1 MPGVTLSARFRHR
14 HARISSLRSP
24 RGGGWANRT
33 TGPRAERTVR
43 PWSEPLA
50 SSRGRTAAG
59 ADQLLAAEAGRL
71 VHRALHGNRPRLAEA
86 ARRPRAARARPPA
99 LRAAPVPRLAGD
111 RADQPGRPG
120 DERPADPL
128 PRRACRQGRPDLRDA
143 QVPDAPPGRGGT
155 AWPVPRP
162 RARRADARRNHAARR
177 ATGGDA
183 TRRAAAAL
191 ERPPRRHEPRRP
203 SPDPAAL
210 LRAAGERVARVLAAQ
225 RRAPRLDRLRPDATQ
240 LRDLDGREARPRPRV
255 DRRSLG
261 PALPADDRRDG
272 TPNRPAVSGDALPS
286 ELEAKQLLELSVAQ
300 LPVGRGGVLADL
312 LGTRCSR
319 DHRGDGRLRGEPG
332 DRQLEQRAAAPRR
345 ELLEPLDA
353 VEGLVGQRIPSALE
367 PGPRRR
373 SLPAPVL
380 AGQQAA

>member
-1 MPGVTLSARFRHR
+1 MPRVTLSARFRHR

-24 RGGGWANRT
+24 WGGGRANRT

-43 PWSEPLA
+43 AWPEALA

-71 VHRALHGNRPRLAEA
+71 VHRALYGDRPRLAEA

-99 LRAAPVPRLAGD
+99 LRAAPAPRLAAD
-111 RADQPGRPG
+111 RTDQPGRPR

-128 PRRACRQGRPDLRDA
+128 PRRARREGRPDLRDA
-143 QVPDAPPGRGGT
+143 QVPDAPRGRRGT
-155 AWPVPRP
+155 ARPVSRP

-177 ATGGDA
+177 ATPGDA
-183 TRRAAAAL
+183 ARRAAPAL

-210 LRAAGERVARVLAAQ
+210 LRAAGKRAARVLAAP
-225 RRAPRLDRLRPDATQ
+225 RRAPRPDRLRPGAPR

-261 PALPADDRRDG
+261 VALPADARRDG
-272 TPNRPAVSGDALPS
+272 APNRPAVS
-286 ELEAKQLLELSVAQ
+286 
-300 LPVGRGGVLADL
+300 
-312 LGTRCSR
+312 T
-319 DHRGDGRLRGEPG
+319 
-332 DRQLEQRAAAPRR
+332 
-345 ELLEPLDA
+345 
-353 VEGLVGQRIPSALE
+353 
-367 PGPRRR
+367 
-373 SLPAPVL
+373 
-380 AGQQAA
+380 

>member
-24 RGGGWANRT
+24 RGGGRANRT

-43 PWSEPLA
+43 PWPEPLA

-71 VHRALHGNRPRLAEA
+71 VHRALYGNRPRLAEA
-86 ARRPRAARARPPA
+86 ARRPRAARARRSA
-99 LRAAPVPRLAGD
+99 LRTAAAPRLTAD
-111 RADQPGRPG
+111 RTDQPGRPC

-128 PRRACRQGRPDLRDA
+128 PRRARREGRPDLRDA
-143 QVPDAPPGRGGT
+143 QVPDAPRRRRGT
-155 AWPVPRP
+155 ARPVSRP
-162 RARRADARRNHAARR
+162 RARRADERRNHAARR
-177 ATGGDA
+177 ATAGDA
-183 TRRAAAAL
+183 ARRAAAAL
-191 ERPPRRHEPRRP
+191 EHPPRRHEPRRP

-210 LRAAGERVARVLAAQ
+210 LRATGQRAARVLAAPG
-225 RRAPRLDRLRPDATQ
+225 RPPRLDRLRPGAPR

-272 TPNRPAVSGDALPS
+272 APNRPAVGGDALPS
-286 ELEAKQLLELSVAQ
+286 ELEAKQLLELSLAQ
-300 LPVGRGGVLADL
+300 LPVGRGAVLADL
-312 LGTRCSR
+312 LGTRCTR
-319 DHRGDGRLRGEPG
+319 DHRHDGRLRGEPR

-345 ELLEPLDA
+345 EFLEPLDA
-353 VEGLVGQRIPSALE
+353 VEGLVGQR
-367 PGPRRR
+367 
-373 SLPAPVL
+373 
-380 AGQQAA
+380 